1 MTNVTTTDMTTIYD
15 RVHAIVVRE
24 LAIEPDFVKRE
35 SHLVDDLGADSFGSI
50 CISQAIE
57 EEFGIEISTPEI
69 KTMHMVVDIV
79 DLVAGKLT

>member
-1 MTNVTTTDMTTIYD
+1 MTDLTTTFD

-24 LAIEPDFVKRE
+24 LTIEPDFVKRE

-50 CISQAIE
+50 CIAQAIE
-57 EEFGIEISTPEI
+57 EEFGVEVSTPEI
-69 KTMHMVVDIV
+69 KTMHTVADIV